1 MRKTLVVLASVA
13 LWLLL
18 GGTALAQGPQPQTSD
33 PFWIGQYWN
42 NMTLANNPV
51 LQRNDTTINF
61 DWGLGS
67 PDPAVNPDQFSARW
81 QRYIET
87 GAGAF
92 KFTATSDDGIRV
104 WVDGDLIIDQW
115 TDHPPTLSRHQEP
128 QRRPSPGQGRI
139 L

>member
-1 MRKTLVVLASVA
+1 MRRSMTQFSLEDPMRKTLVVLASVA

-42 NMTLANNPV
+42 NMTLANNAV
-51 LQRNDTTINF
+51 LQRNDATINF

-87 GAGAF
+87 
-92 KFTATSDDGIRV
+92 D
-104 WVDGDLIIDQW
+104 
-115 TDHPPTLSRHQEP
+115 P
-128 QRRPSPGQGRI
+128 
-139 L
+139 